1 MIWGERGNLERREQG
16 LGEAVT
22 SGAGVWSGR
31 EAALNGM
38 VKEIGNW
45 SVWSGLQEWE
55 ATGRPGSLEFGIAW
69 SFRRLRL
76 LSKENSAV
84 SYGKAWITGHC
95 SDPGLWM
102 GTPAGLWGCVSPA
115 AVGMSPL

>member
-1 MIWGERGNLERREQG
+1 MERREQG

-45 SVWSGLQEWE
+45 SVW
-55 ATGRPGSLEFGIAW
+55 RLEFCRNGKQREGRAAANLG
-69 SFRRLRL
+69 LRGVFGDCASSPRKTL
-76 LSKENSAV
+76 QFPMEK
-84 SYGKAWITGHC
+84 
-95 SDPGLWM
+95 PG
-102 GTPAGLWGCVSPA
+102 
-115 AVGMSPL
+115 